1 MLFFL
6 LFFCFVKF
14 YCAVCFGVTR
24 VERVVGRGGK
34 GCLLVG
40 WFLLLFSLHCLGL
53 CLVMCGGVYL
63 CDFSCEKQ
71 SRCTV
76 TKSNGTF
83 DNVCGP
89 KVRGEQFLMI
99 YYCTRSKGGSRGV
112 PLSKI

>member
-1 MLFFL
+1 
-6 LFFCFVKF
+6 
-14 YCAVCFGVTR
+14 
-24 VERVVGRGGK
+24 
-34 GCLLVG
+34 
-40 WFLLLFSLHCLGL
+40 
-53 CLVMCGGVYL
+53 MCGGVCL

-99 YYCTRSKGGSRGV
+99 YYCTQSQGGSRGM
-112 PLSKI
+112 PLSKYDLSFFFLHLLFLFFIISSSSSSFFSSFKVEVYKEYFLNQGSNF